1 MEKIALKAFA
11 KLNLSLDIT
20 GLRADGYHLLDS
32 IFQSIDIFDE
42 ITLVKKAE
50 GISISSDN
58 PNVPT
63 DLSNTACK
71 AAIHFFEKTKI
82 VSGVDIHIKKNIPSE
97 AGMGGGSADAAA
109 VIVGLNELF
118 STGLSVKEMQDIG
131 VLVGADV
138 PFCIKGGSVRVKG
151 IGEILEELPTINF
164 LRFVVVMPKG
174 KGIST
179 KEAYK
184 AYDKDGAKKHP
195 DTEKLVSAIEKED
208 VFAFCE
214 NMHNVLE
221 EVAPLDEIAKIEQ
234 KLLEYGA
241 DKAMMTGSGAAVFGV
256 FHSLILALSAKARF
270 KDDFYSFM
278 AEPIPCGVK
287 IISKE

>member
-1 MEKIALKAFA
+1 MEKIVLKAAA

-20 GLRADGYHLLDS
+20 GVRNDGYHLLDS
-32 IFQSIDIFDE
+32 IFQSVDIFDE
-42 ITLVKKAE
+42 ITLTKTPDDITV
-50 GISISSDN
+50 SSDS

-63 DLSNTACK
+63 NSSNTAYK
-71 AAIHFFEKTKI
+71 AAVRFFEKTGI
-82 VSGVDIHIKKNIPSE
+82 SSGIDIFIKKSIPSE

-118 STGLSVKEMQDIG
+118 DTNLSLKEMQDIG

-138 PFCIKGGSVRVKG
+138 PFCIRGGSMRVSG
-151 IGEILEELPTINF
+151 IGEILEELPFINF

-179 KEAYK
+179 REAYT
-184 AYDKDGAKKHP
+184 AYDKNGAKQHP
-195 DTEKLVSAIEKED
+195 DTQKLLKAIENED
-208 VFAFCE
+208 VFTFCE

-221 EVAPLDEIAKIEQ
+221 EVAPLEEIAKIEAM
-234 KLLEYGA
+234 LIEYGA

-256 FHSLILALSAKARF
+256 FHSLILALSTKARF

-278 AEPIPCGVK
+278 AEPVPYGVK
-287 IISKE
+287 IVFKE

>member
-1 MEKIALKAFA
+1 MEKIILKAAA

-20 GLRADGYHLLDS
+20 GTRNDGYHLLDS
-32 IFQSIDIFDE
+32 IFQSVDIFDE
-42 ITLVKKAE
+42 ITLSKKDS
-50 GISISSDN
+50 GIFISSDN
-58 PNVPT
+58 PYVPT
-63 DLSNTACK
+63 DSKNTAYK
-71 AAIHFFEKTKI
+71 AASYFFEKTGIKK
-82 VSGVDIHIKKNIPSE
+82 GVDIFIKKNIPSE

-109 VIVGLNELF
+109 VIVGLDRLF
-118 STGLSVKEMQDIG
+118 ETNLSLKEMQDIG

-138 PFCIKGGSVRVKG
+138 PFCIKGGSVRVSG
-151 IGEILEELPTINF
+151 IGEILEELPFISF

-184 AYDKDGAKKHP
+184 AFDELGAKKHP
-195 DTEKLVSAIEKED
+195 DNEKLISAIESED
-208 VFAFCE
+208 VFSFCE

-221 EVAPLDEIAKIEQ
+221 EVAPLDEIRQIEE

-278 AEPIPCGVK
+278 AEPIPYGVK
-287 IISKE
+287 IIEEE